1 MKLYLKYLKLHLKS
15 TMQYKTSFI
24 LSFISQ
30 FFVAFSFYFVVISMF
45 DKFNNIKG
53 FTLYEVLL
61 TTGIIYFG
69 FSFNEFFV
77 RGIDNFDN
85 QIVKGKFDRI
95 LLRPRNIFFQAMVEE
110 MDFVK
115 ISRILQAIAIIVISL
130 VNLNIQ
136 FNIFRIIAFVLML
149 LSSIAIFLSLNIL
162 SASYCFITIQG
173 LEVRHIFTDGGK
185 YVAQYPIN
193 IYKKGFALFFTV
205 IIPYAFVNYYPL
217 LYFTGKSN
225 NILYCFSPLIVLIY
239 LFISFKVFNIGVKK
253 YSSTGS

>member
-1 MKLYLKYLKLHLKS
+1 
-15 TMQYKTSFI
+15 
-24 LSFISQ
+24 
-30 FFVAFSFYFVVISMF
+30 
-45 DKFNNIKG
+45 
-53 FTLYEVLL
+53 
-61 TTGIIYFG
+61 
-69 FSFNEFFV
+69 
-77 RGIDNFDN
+77 
-85 QIVKGKFDRI
+85 
-95 LLRPRNIFFQAMVEE
+95 MVEE